1 VTRLRR
7 VPRLSR
13 PRTKTST
20 QPQVETGTEAR
31 TAPPWNVVVW
41 DDPVNLM
48 SYVVYVFQKLFGW
61 STGKATQHMLEV
73 HRDGR
78 SVVASVER
86 EQGEF
91 YVQRLHGYGLQATL
105 ERPGAGAR
113 DAGA

>member
-1 VTRLRR
+1 VTRGL
-7 VPRLSR
+7 PRLSR
-13 PRTKTST
+13 PRTKTAT
-20 QPQVETGTEAR
+20 RPQVETATDTRSAL
-31 TAPPWNVVVW
+31 PWNVIVW

-61 STGKATQHMLEV
+61 STEKATRHMLEV
-73 HRDGR
+73 HREGR

-105 ERPGAGAR
+105 ERPAAGSR
-113 DAGA
+113 EAGG